1 MVVGLVV
8 VVGLELAGDG
18 GAGGVDRD
26 GVLAAGG
33 GEGVGVGV
41 RVGI

>member
-1 MVVGLVV
+1 M

-33 GEGVGVGV
+33 GGVGVGV